1 MPQSPAAVSAE
12 ARDAKMDAAN
22 PVRHGDRIT
31 SQVTDRSMS
40 GTAEIVVTESNAKIE
55 GGARAG

>member
-1 MPQSPAAVSAE
+1 
-12 ARDAKMDAAN
+12 MDAAN